1 MKNWSFI
8 VMNPDIDYD
17 LNVCFG
23 GNMMDLKHCTPN
35 NLTLTWPML
44 RFTNMYTLR
53 NEVTSYGWM

>member
-1 MKNWSFI
+1 
-8 VMNPDIDYD
+8 MNPDIDYD